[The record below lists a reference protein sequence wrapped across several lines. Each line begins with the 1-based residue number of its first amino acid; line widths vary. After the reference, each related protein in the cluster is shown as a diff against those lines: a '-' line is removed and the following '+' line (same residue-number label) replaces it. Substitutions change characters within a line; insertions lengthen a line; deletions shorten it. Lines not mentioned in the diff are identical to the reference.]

1 MEFSRLYD
9 PTTNQW
15 RKPVVSA
22 QKVADQLKVSRHY
35 VQKNIQPFVYS
46 VRQVSKSNDATIYF
60 DKEELCKWLM
70 ENATFSRQTWRFKE
84 GDPEP
89 QKGNYEPKLIP
100 YRRNKVMTIP
110 VLPFDFWDLPLIF
123 PKDYHR
129 PFSGKVSSAELCY
142 RDMFKAGAIKI
153 QLGTQKTMFYIPG
166 LDSNDPKDVQAWA
179 DLPFDDPEHPL
190 FPATWLPS
198 KNVRKEIIESPE
210 YRTNKEIIGNFR
222 KTEIPDQSYRL
233 NLYGPMDGFLYKGI
247 IEKLRKV
254 FVLHQI
260 RRDIHDSQNPYED
273 KPPYMSLEYEAL
285 LPADFE
291 RQWKMYAE
299 EKKRLEAE
307 YQKTDK
313 ECLDDLVKH
322 AERYMPPA
330 KIDATSPEPID
341 DDPES
346 YESIESLVDHADQY
360 FQPGDD
366 IEYYDPNH
374 DWYVQ
379 NWEGEDIPGTSCL
392 KIEDNDDRTDK

>member
-9 PTTNQW
+9 TRTNQW

-22 QKVADQLKVSRHY
+22 QEVADRLKVSRNY

-46 VRQVSKSNDATIYF
+46 VRQKNGSETTVYF
-60 DKEELCKWLM
+60 DKDELCCWLIS
-70 ENATFSRQTWRFKE
+70 NASFSRQTWRFKK

-89 QKGNYEPKLIP
+89 KKDENEPELIP
-100 YRRNKVMTIP
+100 YRRNKVMAVP

-166 LDSNDPKDVQAWA
+166 LNSNDPKAVQEWA

-190 FPATWLPS
+190 FPATWLPTTHFT
-198 KNVRKEIIESPE
+198 KKEVLSPE
-210 YRTNKEIIGNFR
+210 YRENSKIIGNFR
-222 KTEIPDQSYRL
+222 KTDFSGRPYRI
-233 NLYGPMDGFLYKGI
+233 NLFGPMDGFLYKGI

-254 FVLHQI
+254 FILHLI
-260 RRDIHDSQNPYED
+260 RRRVAHPDNPYEGLANV
-273 KPPYMSLEYEAL
+273 SLEYDAF
-285 LPADFE
+285 LPAEYE
-291 RQWKMYAE
+291 RQWKDYRK
-299 EKKRLEAE
+299 EKEQLAAL
-307 YQKTDK
+307 YQQEDK
-313 ECLDDLVKH
+313 ASLDELTSH
-322 AERYMPPA
+322 AERYMPPV
-330 KIDATSPEPID
+330 KVDSTPPTPID

-346 YESIESLVDHADQY
+346 DECMDDLMNHADQY

-366 IEYYDPNH
+366 IEYYDPHH

-379 NWEGEDIPGTSCL
+379 NWEGEDIPSTFSL
-392 KIEDNDDRTDK
+392 KDKDDKISS